1 MSQESPHSEP
11 SASKTQDSKPNI
23 TPPRPPQFDLSR
35 KRATRDQKMMEELVH
50 HELHD
55 AHFESKKVME
65 HLCPADDG
73 VTHHVLE
80 EWLYRFCKGHSGHTI
95 MGKRFEGWDR
105 SIAEQSLLLDP
116 KLGSLRG
123 RWLTLSSAIYTGPC
137 HTCLQ
142 FAKGR

>member
-23 TPPRPPQFDLSR
+23 TPPRPPNLTSR
-35 KRATRDQKMMEELVH
+35 EVKSTPLAKSTHTSQRYSDQNVMLKERATRDQKMMEELVH

-73 VTHHVLE
+73 VTHNVLE
-80 EWLYRFCKGHSGHTI
+80 ELR
-95 MGKRFEGWDR
+95 
-105 SIAEQSLLLDP
+105 EQGIFSDQGFNFDQENWPQPTAGESAYYLPFTKLL
-116 KLGSLRG
+116 
-123 RWLTLSSAIYTGPC
+123 
-137 HTCLQ
+137 
-142 FAKGR
+142 